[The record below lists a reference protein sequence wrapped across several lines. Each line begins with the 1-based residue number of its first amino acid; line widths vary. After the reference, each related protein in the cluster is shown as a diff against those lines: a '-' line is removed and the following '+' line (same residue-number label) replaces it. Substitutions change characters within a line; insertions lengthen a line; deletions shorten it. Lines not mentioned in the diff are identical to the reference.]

1 MLGTPKA
8 MPVIQ
13 LGAINGIAGVSRE
26 GCGHFSAQKKRQTK
40 QAEQEIRGRE
50 RKA

>member
-1 MLGTPKA
+1 MLGTPKT

-13 LGAINGIAGVSRE
+13 CGAINGISGVSRE